1 MSLLNDIQTG
11 TETLIADD
19 RFKDRVN
26 YPQKKLRVK
35 LGVDPTRPDLTFG
48 HMVVLNK
55 LRQFQDMGHQGIL
68 IIGDYTAMIG
78 DPAGR
83 SVLRPSL
90 SKEEVQK
97 NAETYLD
104 QAYKILDRNRT
115 EVHRNSQWF
124 ESMSFEEC
132 LNLSRR
138 MTVARMLERD
148 DFSKRYRGN
157 IPISIVEFLYPL
169 IQGYDSVMIKSD
181 VELGGSDQLFNMLV
195 GRKLQEEQ
203 GLIPQAVI
211 TTPLLVGLDG
221 EKKMSK
227 SSNNYIAF
235 NDPPQEMFGKIMS
248 INDDLM
254 WDYYRL
260 LLSTKDDEIDQM
272 KKENHPMENKKH
284 LAKSLVSQLY
294 NPEISQYQLD
304 NWNAVFSK
312 NQVPNAMPEY
322 FWEDRFSSKTQCV
335 LTDLLSAS
343 NLFASKGAAKRL
355 VQQGA
360 IKVNGVKIIDPNS
373 IWEKPVEPMVIQ
385 SGKRLFFRVIP

>member
-1 MSLLNDIQTG
+1 MSFFKHIQNG
-11 TETLIADD
+11 TEEVIVDD
-19 RFKDRVN
+19 RFEDRLN
-26 YPQKKLRVK
+26 HSGKKLRVK
-35 LGVDPTRPDLTFG
+35 LGVDPTRPDLTLG

-55 LRQFQDMGHQGIL
+55 LRQFQDIGHQGIL

-78 DPAGR
+78 DPTGR
-83 SVLRPSL
+83 SSLRPSL
-90 SKEEVQK
+90 NKEEVYQ
-97 NAETYLD
+97 NSETYLE
-104 QAYKILDRNRT
+104 QAYKILDRNLT
-115 EVHRNSQWF
+115 EVRRNSEWF
-124 ESMSFEEC
+124 ETMSFEDC

-148 DFSKRYRGN
+148 DFSKRYKGST
-157 IPISIVEFLYPL
+157 PISIVEFLYPL

-195 GRKLQEEQ
+195 GRKLQEEE
-203 GLIPQAVI
+203 GLPPQAVI

-227 SSNNYIAF
+227 SLDNYIAF
-235 NDPPQEMFGKIMS
+235 NDSPQEMFGKIMS
-248 INDDLM
+248 ISDDLM

-260 LLSTKDDEIDQM
+260 LLITKETQIDRM

-284 LAKSLVSQLY
+284 LAKSLVSLLHDAKV
-294 NPEISQYQLD
+294 SQYQLD
-304 NWNAVFSK
+304 NWDAVFSK
-312 NQVPNAMPEY
+312 NKVPKEMPEY
-322 FWEDRFSSKTQCV
+322 FWEDRFSCKTQCV

-343 NLFASKGAAKRL
+343 GLFESKGAAKRL

-360 IKVNGVKIIDPNS
+360 IKVNGVRVTDPNAV
-373 IWEKPVEPMVIQ
+373 WEKPVEPMVLQ